1 MNYHFD
7 QVVDR
12 RGSNS
17 IKYDFTRELGKPQDV
32 LPMWVADM
40 DFPSPPEVREALHKA
55 CDYGVFGYTQPKELY
70 MEAVSNW
77 FLKHH
82 AFCPKAEWLIFSP
95 GVVFGLSASVRA
107 FTEPGDSVLIQQPVY
122 YPFEKVVVNNGR
134 KLVINEL
141 CLHNGHY
148 EIDFKD
154 FEEKI
159 VKNNVKLFLLCSPHN
174 PVGRVWKREELMRIG
189 QICLAHQVLVVSD
202 EIHCDFTYPGFSHMM
217 FPSLSETFA
226 QNCILCTAPSKT
238 FNLAGLQVSNLF
250 VPNESLR
257 KKLDEEIKKT
267 GYVGPNQLGTI
278 ACEAAYRY
286 GDLWLKELSFYLKEN
301 LDFVRKYL
309 AEKLPQIHL
318 IEPEGTYLLWLDFR
332 ALEFSPSELDDFITK
347 KARLWLDDGPIFGQG
362 GEGFQ
367 RMNIACPRSVLEIAM
382 DRLKWA
388 IDGLN

>member
-1 MNYHFD
+1 
-7 QVVDR
+7 
-12 RGSNS
+12 
-17 IKYDFTRELGKPQDV
+17 
-32 LPMWVADM
+32 
-40 DFPSPPEVREALHKA
+40 
-55 CDYGVFGYTQPKELY
+55 
-70 MEAVSNW
+70 
-77 FLKHH
+77 
-82 AFCPKAEWLIFSP
+82 
-95 GVVFGLSASVRA
+95 
-107 FTEPGDSVLIQQPVY
+107 
-122 YPFEKVVVNNGR
+122 
-134 KLVINEL
+134 
-141 CLHNGHY
+141 
-148 EIDFKD
+148 
-154 FEEKI
+154 
-159 VKNNVKLFLLCSPHN
+159 
-174 PVGRVWKREELMRIG
+174 
-189 QICLAHQVLVVSD
+189 
-202 EIHCDFTYPGFSHMM
+202 MM

-286 GDLWLKELSFYLKEN
+286 GDLWLKELSSYLKEN

-332 ALEFSPSELDDFITK
+332 ALKLSSSELDDFITK

-367 RMNIACPRSVLEIAM
+367 RMNIACPRSVVEIAM